1 MRMLL
6 SVFAA
11 SLLATALHAQD
22 TPRAD
27 VALGYSTMW
36 VGKGFTFFLN
46 GGSASVAVNAN
57 AWLGLVGDFGAHHG
71 EPGVNL
77 TTETYLF
84 GPRFSY
90 RRSSRFTPFAQVLA
104 GGLHASAVTTGFTNA
119 SNAFA
124 FGGGAGADLGL
135 DSGGRFALR
144 PQLEWLGFRAK
155 GNTTGVA
162 RISLGIVFRF
172 GNKR

>member
-1 MRMLL
+1 MNKLL
-6 SVFAA
+6 LLFTA
-11 SLLATALHAQD
+11 SLLATASHAQD

-27 VALGYSTMW
+27 FALGYSSMW
-36 VGKGFTFFLN
+36 VGKGYTFFLN
-46 GGSASVAVNAN
+46 GGNASVAVNAN
-57 AWLGLVGDFGAHHG
+57 AWLGLVGDFGAHHA

-84 GPRFSY
+84 GPRFS
-90 RRSSRFTPFAQVLA
+90 RRRLDRFTPFAQVLA

-135 DSGGRFALR
+135 DGGGRCALR

-162 RISLGIVFRF
+162 RMSLGIVFRL
-172 GNKR
+172 GKKR